1 MANYTDGLNAYREF
15 PARLREAMPRDAVW
29 VRDITLAN
37 STWGNRIFPLSDP
50 RTNVFPVSAAI
61 GPGLPFGIG
70 AAIGANGRKVVSMC
84 GDGGFCLSLA
94 EVWTAV
100 QEQSDVVFVVMNDNG
115 YGVIPAHPGRAVRRP
130 ALLRRS
136 SGPGF
141 SAVGGAGRAA
151 LCKGPGGG
159 SAWRDHARGAGG
171 KRSGTDRDRH
181 GSDR

>member
-1 MANYTDGLNAYREF
+1 M
-15 PARLREAMPRDAVW
+15 REAMPPDAVW

-100 QEQSDVVFVVMNDNG
+100 QEQSDVVFVVMNDSG
-115 YGVIPAHPGRAVRRP
+115 YGVIRHIQDALYGGRHFFGD
-130 ALLRRS
+130 LLA
-136 SGPGF
+136 PDF
-141 SAVGGAGRAA
+141 QQLAAPGRAA
-151 LCKGPGGG
+151 LRPGPGGG
-159 SAWRDHARGAGG
+159 
-171 KRSGTDRDRH
+171 
-181 GSDR
+181 